1 MTLKTTKEQREAL
14 LIKLDDPDFNVYN
27 TITVY
32 NSVLRDLCHDADEA
46 RKMETEMM
54 RLDAGW
60 TEAIEVCNAFY
71 SQVRIVC
78 LLEKENAELRGRIK
92 HYERAEPEAGKALRQ
107 ENADLRAQLE
117 EEAKEHEA
125 KLKEQQAASNNLNE
139 RLGNC
144 KQSAKE
150 GWRYAYELEQER
162 KKLNEEN
169 ADLRAKLNGAQK
181 DAERYRIIRYM
192 GPMPFWMD
200 YGGSVHDADGCDR
213 AADKALKEQ
222 EK

>member
-1 MTLKTTKEQREAL
+1 MTLKTTKEQRDAL
-14 LIKLDDPDFNVYN
+14 LIKLDDPDFAVYN
-27 TITVY
+27 TVTLY
-32 NSVLRDLCHDADEA
+32 NSVVRDFCHDA
-46 RKMETEMM
+46 
-54 RLDAGW
+54 G
-60 TEAIEVCNAFY
+60 
-71 SQVRIVC
+71 
-78 LLEKENAELRGRIK
+78 
-92 HYERAEPEAGKALRQ
+92 RAEE
-107 ENADLRAQLE
+107 LE

-200 YGGSVHDADGCDR
+200 YGGSVHDADGCDG
-213 AADKALKEQ
+213 AADRALKEQ
-222 EK
+222 EKV